1 MTPKDLLNKLK
12 EKGFGPF
19 VEVPCSTLAPLIAEA
34 EKDPQVDVINPAS
47 EAVAIGIASGAY
59 LAGKKP
65 VLLIQ
70 NSGFLNTL
78 NSLTSLNLIYDIPV
92 LFMISWRGHGKDAP
106 EHEIVG
112 RDMEKYFD
120 VFNVPYVV
128 LDDRNADAAIKSADE
143 YMINSKKPYVLMVT
157 PGLLKGE
164 CVMTEDSVYEIERKD
179 AIEAVKKTLLKH
191 GYAFVSTNGFISRE
205 SFDAEGSSDLYMMG
219 SMGHAL
225 PIGLGIAR
233 YSGKKIAVLDGDG
246 AALMHLEAMPS
257 IKSLDPRNL
266 LHVIF
271 DNEVYASTENQ
282 PTLSKDFDLAKMAEL
297 SGYKNVVK
305 VTKKNELAGA
315 IEALALKDGPN
326 FLLIK
331 VRPGNSKGCSRVSDK
346 MTCSEIRDSF
356 MRGLNEK

>member
-19 VEVPCSTLAPLIAEA
+19 VEVPCSSLAPLIAEA
-34 EKDPQVDVINPAS
+34 EKDPEVDVINPAS
-47 EAVAIGIASGAY
+47 EAVAVGIASGAY
-59 LAGKKP
+59 LAGEKP

-92 LFMISWRGHGKDAP
+92 LFMISWRGYGKDAP

-112 RDMEKYFD
+112 RDMEKYLDAFK
-120 VFNVPYVV
+120 VPYGV
-128 LDDRNADAAIKSADE
+128 LDDSNADSAIKAADE
-143 YMINSKKPYVLMVT
+143 YMADSKKPYALMVT

-164 CVMTEDSVYEIERKD
+164 CTAPENPAYEIERKD
-179 AIEAVKKTLLKH
+179 AIETVKKALLKN

-205 SFDAEGSSDLYMMG
+205 SFDAADSSDLYMMG

-233 YSGKKIAVLDGDG
+233 YSDKKIAVLDGDG
-246 AALMHLEAMPS
+246 AALMHLGAMPS
-257 IKSLDPRNL
+257 VKSLDPKNL

-297 SGYKNVVK
+297 SGYENVVK
-305 VTKKNELAGA
+305 VTKKKELDGA
-315 IEALALKDGPN
+315 IERLALKEGPS

-331 VRPGNSKGCSRVSDK
+331 VRPGNSKGCKRVSDK
-346 MTCSEIRDSF
+346 MTCSEIKDSF
-356 MRGLNEK
+356 MRGLNGK